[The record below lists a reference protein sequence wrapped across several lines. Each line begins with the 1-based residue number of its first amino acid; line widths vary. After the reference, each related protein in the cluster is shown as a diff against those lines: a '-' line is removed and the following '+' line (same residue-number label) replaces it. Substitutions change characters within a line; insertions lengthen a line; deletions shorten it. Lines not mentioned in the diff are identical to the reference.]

1 MQTLSEKVEALK
13 TLLPLVEVH
22 LAFMD
27 GSAGAAEYGYADG
40 GAEDGE
46 GERAEPCI
54 GDHCLSCT
62 DRCPGFSWE
71 QLWHELRKDYPM
83 LPDIE
88 ILLHEL
94 MYVEPRW
101 RCGVYYTLVQPW
113 DEYDRAHRLEWC
125 QCGLKWMAEELTTAS
140 LGLTAKWSPIP
151 TYMPRVEW
159 GRKKRKGPDP
169 RHVRNARI
177 IALRTEGAS
186 YHRIASEVGCSKS
199 TVSAILAGH
208 EVRRGRTLAR

>member
-1 MQTLSEKVEALK
+1 MQTREERVEALR

-27 GSAGAAEYGYADG
+27 GSPGAAEYGYS
-40 GAEDGE
+40 DGE
-46 GERAEPCI
+46 EGAPEKAEPCI
-54 GDHCLSCT
+54 GDHCLHCT

-71 QLWHELRKDYPM
+71 QLWRGLRKDYPVI
-83 LPDIE
+83 PDLE
-88 ILLHEL
+88 VLLDQL
-94 MYVEPRW
+94 MYVDPRW

-113 DEYDRAHRLEWC
+113 DEYDRAHRQEWC
-125 QCGLKWMAEELTTAS
+125 QRGLEWLADELAANT
-140 LGLTAKWSPIP
+140 LGLISRTWRHIEP
-151 TYMPRVEW
+151 YVPRVEW
-159 GRKKRKGPDP
+159 GRKKRRGPDP
-169 RHVRNARI
+169 RQLRDARI

-199 TVSAILAGH
+199 TVRAVLAGH